1 MPISANRQRYR
12 LSMNLLPERL
22 SEIIE
27 EFQWSEGREK
37 LELLLYYAEK
47 LPPLPTW
54 LKEQDDNLHQIRE
67 CMTPVF
73 VYAEV
78 EDGKMKYYFDIPPES
93 PTVRGYASLLAE
105 GLEGTTAEEVLQIP
119 NDFYIEMGLQM
130 VLTNQRLIGID
141 AILAHMKRLASEAIT
156 D

>member
-1 MPISANRQRYR
+1 
-12 LSMNLLPERL
+12 MNLLPERL

-47 LPPLPTW
+47 LPPLPER
-54 LKEQDDNLHQIRE
+54 LKDLGDNFQQIKE

-78 EDGKMKYYFDIPPES
+78 GDGKMQYYFKIPPES

-119 NDFYIEMGLQM
+119 NDFYLEMGLHK

-141 AILAHMKRLASEAIT
+141 AILAHMKRLALDTIK

>member
-1 MPISANRQRYR
+1 
-12 LSMNLLPERL
+12 MNSLPKRL

-27 EFQWSEGREK
+27 DFQWSEDREK

-47 LPPLPTW
+47 LPPLPER
-54 LKEQDDNLHQIRE
+54 LKDQEDSFQQIKE

-78 EDGKMKYYFDIPPES
+78 EDGKIRYYFKIPPES
-93 PTVRGYASLLAE
+93 PTVRGYASLLAD

-119 NDFYIEMGLQM
+119 NDFYIEMGLHK

-141 AILAHMKRLASEAIT
+141 AILAHMKRLALESIT

>member
-1 MPISANRQRYR
+1 
-12 LSMNLLPERL
+12 MNLLPERL

-47 LPPLPTW
+47 LPPLPER
-54 LKEQDDNLHQIRE
+54 LEDLGDNFQQIKE

-78 EDGKMKYYFDIPPES
+78 EDGKMRYYFKIPPES
-93 PTVRGYASLLAE
+93 PTVRGYASLLTE

-119 NDFYIEMGLQM
+119 NDFYLEMGLHK

-141 AILAHMKRLASEAIT
+141 AILAHMKRLALDTIK